1 MDPTALA
8 TAATALLAPYV
19 AKAGEKLAEKVG
31 EKLPEQMG
39 KLWTAIAARFKGKPA
54 AEEAAK
60 DLAAKPDDEDN
71 QAAFRKELKKL
82 LADDADFVNELA
94 KLLQAAQAAHAASG
108 DIFIGDNAFKVGEN
122 YGTIVYGSGNQVG
135 NTTNVRQGGI
145 DNSGSITVGSGD
157 VTGGDK
163 TST

>member
-8 TAATALLAPYV
+8 AAATALLAPYV

-39 KLWTAIAARFKGKPA
+39 KLWTAIAAKFKGKPA

-60 DLAAKPDDEDN
+60 DLAANPKDEDN

-82 LADDADFVNELA
+82 LAEDGGFVNELEQ
-94 KLLQAAQAAHAASG
+94 LLKSAQAATSITASQGGAVVMG
-108 DIFIGDNAFKVGEN
+108 DGTAIGIEGNL
-122 YGTIVYGSGNQVG
+122 SGNIVFG
-135 NTTNVRQGGI
+135 NNNTAANEIRQG
-145 DNSGSITVGSGD
+145 GSGD

-163 TST
+163 TSG